1 MKIYKDFIIVKA
13 LNRDRDL
20 GLRIIK
26 NKLYDE
32 KYVDSFAKS
41 FTYSFY
47 SMGKSYEIW

>member
-26 NKLYDE
+26 NKLYTIF
-32 KYVDSFAKS
+32 VHGLNRLHLQVL
-41 FTYSFY
+41 TLHP
-47 SMGKSYEIW
+47 